1 MDYNGFRMTER
12 LSNPRLEAEGFSK
25 LVPVK
30 AAPT

>member
-12 LSNPRLEAEGFSK
+12 LNNPRLEAEGFK